1 MAMAGDKAEEQR
13 ERLARLAFELLR
25 QRGAEVSAETL
36 ASEAGIS
43 RHRLEEIF
51 PGKDAIVDA
60 VAELWFRP
68 LTAIME
74 EVLATDL
81 PANRKMYEFIAR
93 RFVHVRAIYRE
104 DPAFYRLVCELGS
117 RHFEQVR
124 SYVDLADHYLCE
136 LIAEAQEEGFFEGL
150 AIDRALTLINQMV
163 SCYTIPDILPM
174 VEHRLSQD
182 KLAAIVDT
190 LFAGL
195 SAKEGGAGGMRGLR
209 AA

>member
-1 MAMAGDKAEEQR
+1 MAGDRAEEQR
-13 ERLARLAFELLR
+13 ERLARLAFELVR
-25 QRGAEVSAETL
+25 QRGVEVSIETL
-36 ASEAGIS
+36 ASEAGMS

-51 PGKDAIVDA
+51 PTKDAIVDA

-74 EVLATDL
+74 EVLAGDL

-104 DPAFYRLVCELGS
+104 DPAFYLLVCEIGA

-136 LIAEAQEEGFFEGL
+136 LIAEAQAEGFFEGL

-163 SCYTIPDILPM
+163 CCYTLPDILPM
-174 VEHRLSQD
+174 LEHRLSED

-195 SAKEGGAGGMRGLR
+195 SAAEGGAGGVRGLR